1 MQKQSLFF
9 VAALFLLL
17 ASCTVTKTNT
27 VKTRDIIGD
36 LQYNGVTHITVM
48 TDLDVKDTRVTG
60 IAIGLSA
67 KVEQLKVDAAANA
80 IDKTGAD
87 ILIEPRYKTET
98 KNGKTTVTATGYP
111 ATYKNFRAITK
122 KDIDMLDWSD
132 DANKEYKQTDI
143 YYKVDKK

>member
-9 VAALFLLL
+9 LTALFLLL
-17 ASCTVTKTNT
+17 ASCTVVKTNT
-27 VKTRDIIGD
+27 VKTTDIVGD
-36 LQYNGVTHITVM
+36 SHYNGVTHITVM

-80 IDKTGAD
+80 IDKANAD

-98 KNGKTTVTATGYP
+98 INGKTTVTATGYP
-111 ATYKNFRAITK
+111 ASYKNFRAITK
-122 KDIDMLDWSD
+122 KDIEMLYWSN
-132 DANKEYKQTDI
+132 DADKEYKQTEI